1 MINPMNSKVIND
13 LPEGPLEVFC
23 RSSKVVG
30 GIKEVRSIRL
40 TTKAF
45 IVPAS
50 AAVESLQ
57 AEDAD
62 MDNTA
67 WSSFR
72 NAHHLEVL
80 PRSNPDTQSLIKGHM
95 RRKPCS
101 NLLEDYDGRLAK
113 LMSEAPERLRSITI
127 QDFDPTAA
135 GREVWPPYLYAFT
148 HAITTSPS
156 ITTNLKSVTIHN
168 DITANT
174 AQQLLSKLQACEH
187 ISLRVFTLLAHGDAT
202 FHSFPEPLKHLSI
215 QHTANCFSSWIYKAA
230 ILLDCS
236 GLAQCNKLQTITMS
250 RGVGLQSIAK
260 LADCTALQELQ
271 LVTIKH
277 EECEALCEALAE
289 LPGLRSCC
297 LPHHAVSICN
307 EKWPSLAAAVVQKAA

>member
-1 MINPMNSKVIND
+1 MV
-13 LPEGPLEVFC
+13 LCE
-23 RSSKVVG
+23 RSKVVG

-40 TTKAF
+40 TGKAF

-50 AAVESLQ
+50 AAVKSLQ
-57 AEDAD
+57 AEDAE
-62 MDNTA
+62 MDSKA
-67 WSSFR
+67 WSSFIK
-72 NAHHLEVL
+72 ADHLEIL
-80 PRSNPDTQSLIKGHM
+80 PRSNPGSQSLIKAYL
-95 RRKPCS
+95 RSRPCS
-101 NLLEDYDGRLAK
+101 NHLEDYDGRLAK
-113 LMSEAPERLRSITI
+113 LVAEAPERLCSVTI

-135 GREVWPPYLYAFT
+135 GREVWPPNLFAFT
-148 HAITTSPS
+148 NAITTSPS
-156 ITTNLKSVTIHN
+156 ITTNLKSITIHN

-174 AQQLLSKLQACEH
+174 AQQLLSKLHACEH

-202 FHSFPEPLKHLSI
+202 FHTFPKPLKHLSI

-230 ILLDCS
+230 ILLDCA
-236 GLAQCNKLQTITMS
+236 GLSQCPQLQSITMN
-250 RGVGLQSIAK
+250 RGVGLQSVAR

-277 EECEALCEALAE
+277 EECDALCEALAE
-289 LPGLRSCC
+289 LPDLRSCC